1 MLNTS
6 DLKMFAQIENDR
18 RAFYSYFEFDTIPSS
33 NGMSCACVKSFFP
46 IWYDPLTAL
55 VSWCVET
62 TQSQNRRKIFYT
74 FPISSSTFNM
84 VSLKIASIL
93 LLLSTQSD
101 AKEKQPSKSKI
112 RSSTDKNWR
121 KLIWMPD
128 CSKPA
133 KKDLPQCLCRYPT
146 NFETDICQE
155 WFAKPNIQE
164 ALNIDT
170 GGVETRIING
180 VPVPTGSYPWFAK
193 AIDGDRWGGCGGM
206 LVGEWSKV

>member
-1 MLNTS
+1 MTEELFTPILNLIRS
-6 DLKMFAQIENDR
+6 PRPMGCLALVSR
-18 RAFYSYFEFDTIPSS
+18 
-33 NGMSCACVKSFFP
+33 VFFP

-164 ALNIDT
+164 ALNIDDSCFDT
-170 GGVETRIING
+170 PSTCL
-180 VPVPTGSYPWFAK
+180 T
-193 AIDGDRWGGCGGM
+193 
-206 LVGEWSKV
+206 

>member
-1 MLNTS
+1 MTQELFTPFS
-6 DLKMFAQIENDR
+6 SLIRSIPVDR
-18 RAFYSYFEFDTIPSS
+18 VFV
-33 NGMSCACVKSFFP
+33 SCVILYHFTKSKKDILQP
-46 IWYDPLTAL
+46 
-55 VSWCVET
+55 
-62 TQSQNRRKIFYT
+62 

-84 VSLKIASIL
+84 VSLKIAAIF
-93 LLLSTQSD
+93 LLLSTQIE

-112 RSSTDKNWR
+112 RSSTDNNWR

-155 WFAKPNIQE
+155 WFAKPDIQE
-164 ALNIDT
+164 TLNIEVD
-170 GGVETRIING
+170 GADTRIING

-193 AIDGDRWGGCGGM
+193 AMDGNQWGGCGGM
-206 LVGEWSKV
+206 LVGE